1 MKVCAFLTD
10 GFETVEALAVIDI
23 LRRADIRTDMISI
36 TGDINVKSA
45 QGVVVKADALLDGY
59 VFEGDELLFLPGGP
73 GHKSYYECNE
83 LLTLLKEY
91 DKKNNR
97 IAAICAAPSIL
108 GNLGLLEGKKAMAFP
123 GFEDQLKGAEII
135 PAPQRVVTDGNITT
149 SRGMGTSIDLGLELV
164 KLIKGEEL
172 SDKLR
177 ASTQYIYFE
186 GAGLTMESDNYNEV
200 EIRRDRKRKAQL
212 RRKKRQR
219 ALRIKLIIMTVAAIV
234 IAVVIINVTSGL
246 RKTSKQKAAFAS
258 DIIAETYAE
267 NETQTQQSTEPPLI
281 YSQMAAD
288 YKDLSSDTQ
297 IASPYAA
304 LLDVNNH
311 KIIAGKL
318 ADSKIYP
325 ASMTKVM
332 TLIVVSENIDKM
344 PQTYTFGFEM
354 LNRLYVEEASVAGF
368 LEGETVDVEDLM
380 YGLVLPSGADA
391 AEALAIMV
399 AGSNE
404 EFAKLMNEKCQELGL
419 KYTHFTNPTGLY
431 DEEQYTTPSEMAMI
445 MEYAMKDETRA
456 KVLGT
461 YQYKTKAT
469 AQHPEGIQLTSTM
482 YSRIYGNEA
491 PGVLVTGGKTG
502 YTNEAGS
509 CLVSY
514 AVTNKGNAYVF
525 CTGGATYRW
534 APVYDEI
541 YVYKNIIPE
550 SAKDLETETTKMSP
564 NN

>member
-1 MKVCAFLTD
+1 M
-10 GFETVEALAVIDI
+10 
-23 LRRADIRTDMISI
+23 
-36 TGDINVKSA
+36 
-45 QGVVVKADALLDGY
+45 
-59 VFEGDELLFLPGGP
+59 
-73 GHKSYYECNE
+73 
-83 LLTLLKEY
+83 EY
-91 DKKNNR
+91 DNYDE
-97 IAAICAAPSIL
+97 AAIRRERKRRS
-108 GNLGLLEGKKAMAFP
+108 
-123 GFEDQLKGAEII
+123 QLK
-135 PAPQRVVTDGNITT
+135 
-149 SRGMGTSIDLGLELV
+149 
-164 KLIKGEEL
+164 KK
-172 SDKLR
+172 
-177 ASTQYIYFE
+177 
-186 GAGLTMESDNYNEV
+186 
-200 EIRRDRKRKAQL
+200 KRQQAL
-212 RRKKRQR
+212 RRK
-219 ALRIKLIIMTVAAIV
+219 IIIAASLV
-234 IAVVIINVTSGL
+234 LAAVLAVVIVNVTSGL
-246 RKTSKQKAAFAS
+246 KESSKEKAAYAS
-258 DIIAETYAE
+258 DIIVETQA
-267 NETQTQQSTEPPLI
+267 ETQTEAPTEPPLI
-281 YSQMAAD
+281 YSQMAEN
-288 YKDLSSDTQ
+288 YQDLSSDTQ

-318 ADSKIYP
+318 ADTKIYP

-332 TLIVVSENIDKM
+332 TLIVVSENLDKM
-344 PQTYTFGFEM
+344 PETYTFGFEM
-354 LNRLYVEEASVAGF
+354 LNRLYREEASVAGF

-391 AEALAIMV
+391 AEALAIMT

-404 EFAKLMNEKCQELGL
+404 EFAKLMNAKCEELGL
-419 KYTHFTNPTGLY
+419 KYTHFANPTGLY

-445 MEYAMKDETRA
+445 MEYAMKDELRA

-502 YTNEAGS
+502 FTNEAGS

-541 YVYKNIIPE
+541 YVYKNIIPA

>member
-1 MKVCAFLTD
+1 M
-10 GFETVEALAVIDI
+10 
-23 LRRADIRTDMISI
+23 
-36 TGDINVKSA
+36 
-45 QGVVVKADALLDGY
+45 
-59 VFEGDELLFLPGGP
+59 
-73 GHKSYYECNE
+73 
-83 LLTLLKEY
+83 EY
-91 DKKNNR
+91 
-97 IAAICAAPSIL
+97 
-108 GNLGLLEGKKAMAFP
+108 
-123 GFEDQLKGAEII
+123 
-135 PAPQRVVTDGNITT
+135 
-149 SRGMGTSIDLGLELV
+149 
-164 KLIKGEEL
+164 
-172 SDKLR
+172 
-177 ASTQYIYFE
+177 
-186 GAGLTMESDNYNEV
+186 DNYNEA

-212 RRKKRQR
+212 KRKKRQK

-234 IAVVIINVTSGL
+234 IAVVIINASSGL

-267 NETQTQQSTEPPLI
+267 NETQTQQPTEPPLI

-354 LNRLYVEEASVAGF
+354 LNRLYREEASVAGF

-391 AEALAIMV
+391 AEALAIMA

-404 EFAKLMNEKCQELGL
+404 EFAKLMNEKCKELGL

-445 MEYAMKDETRA
+445 M
-456 KVLGT
+456 
-461 YQYKTKAT
+461 
-469 AQHPEGIQLTSTM
+469 
-482 YSRIYGNEA
+482 
-491 PGVLVTGGKTG
+491 
-502 YTNEAGS
+502 
-509 CLVSY
+509 
-514 AVTNKGNAYVF
+514 
-525 CTGGATYRW
+525 
-534 APVYDEI
+534 
-541 YVYKNIIPE
+541 
-550 SAKDLETETTKMSP
+550 
-564 NN
+564 

>member
-1 MKVCAFLTD
+1 M
-10 GFETVEALAVIDI
+10 
-23 LRRADIRTDMISI
+23 
-36 TGDINVKSA
+36 
-45 QGVVVKADALLDGY
+45 
-59 VFEGDELLFLPGGP
+59 
-73 GHKSYYECNE
+73 
-83 LLTLLKEY
+83 EY
-91 DKKNNR
+91 
-97 IAAICAAPSIL
+97 
-108 GNLGLLEGKKAMAFP
+108 
-123 GFEDQLKGAEII
+123 
-135 PAPQRVVTDGNITT
+135 
-149 SRGMGTSIDLGLELV
+149 
-164 KLIKGEEL
+164 
-172 SDKLR
+172 
-177 ASTQYIYFE
+177 
-186 GAGLTMESDNYNEV
+186 DNYNEV

-419 KYTHFTNPTGLY
+419 KYTHFTNPTGY
-431 DEEQYTTPSEMAMI
+431 NSIRDGNDY
-445 MEYAMKDETRA
+445 
-456 KVLGT
+456 
-461 YQYKTKAT
+461 
-469 AQHPEGIQLTSTM
+469 GICHE
-482 YSRIYGNEA
+482 R
-491 PGVLVTGGKTG
+491 
-502 YTNEAGS
+502 
-509 CLVSY
+509 
-514 AVTNKGNAYVF
+514 
-525 CTGGATYRW
+525 
-534 APVYDEI
+534 
-541 YVYKNIIPE
+541 
-550 SAKDLETETTKMSP
+550 
-564 NN
+564 

>member
-1 MKVCAFLTD
+1 MEYDNYDEDAIRRSRKRKSQLMKKKRQ
-10 GFETVEALAVIDI
+10 EI
-23 LRRADIRTDMISI
+23 LRRR
-36 TGDINVKSA
+36 
-45 QGVVVKADALLDGY
+45 
-59 VFEGDELLFLPGGP
+59 F
-73 GHKSYYECNE
+73 
-83 LLTLLKEY
+83 
-91 DKKNNR
+91 
-97 IAAICAAPSIL
+97 
-108 GNLGLLEGKKAMAFP
+108 
-123 GFEDQLKGAEII
+123 
-135 PAPQRVVTDGNITT
+135 
-149 SRGMGTSIDLGLELV
+149 
-164 KLIKGEEL
+164 
-172 SDKLR
+172 
-177 ASTQYIYFE
+177 
-186 GAGLTMESDNYNEV
+186 
-200 EIRRDRKRKAQL
+200 
-212 RRKKRQR
+212 
-219 ALRIKLIIMTVAAIV
+219 IIMAAVTFLIV
-234 IAVVIINVTSGL
+234 LAVVIVNVTSGL
-246 RKTSKQKAAFAS
+246 RKTLGKKAAFAS
-258 DIIAETYAE
+258 DITD
-267 NETQTQQSTEPPLI
+267 ETQSEILTPTEAPTEPPLI
-281 YSQMAAD
+281 YAQMAED
-288 YKDLSSDTQ
+288 YQDLSADAQ

-318 ADSKIYP
+318 ADTKIYP

-344 PQTYTFGFEM
+344 PKTYTFGFEM
-354 LNRLYVEEASVAGF
+354 LNRLYREEASVAGF

-404 EFAKLMNEKCQELGL
+404 EFAKLMNEKCKELGL

-469 AQHPEGIQLTSTM
+469 EQHPEGIQLTSTM

-491 PGVLVTGGKTG
+491 PGVLVKGGKTG
-502 YTNEAGS
+502 FTNEAGS

-541 YVYKNIIPE
+541 YVYKNIIPA

>member
-1 MKVCAFLTD
+1 M
-10 GFETVEALAVIDI
+10 
-23 LRRADIRTDMISI
+23 
-36 TGDINVKSA
+36 
-45 QGVVVKADALLDGY
+45 
-59 VFEGDELLFLPGGP
+59 
-73 GHKSYYECNE
+73 
-83 LLTLLKEY
+83 EY
-91 DKKNNR
+91 N
-97 IAAICAAPSIL
+97 
-108 GNLGLLEGKKAMAFP
+108 
-123 GFEDQLKGAEII
+123 
-135 PAPQRVVTDGNITT
+135 
-149 SRGMGTSIDLGLELV
+149 
-164 KLIKGEEL
+164 
-172 SDKLR
+172 
-177 ASTQYIYFE
+177 
-186 GAGLTMESDNYNEV
+186 NYNEV

-267 NETQTQQSTEPPLI
+267 NETQTQQPTEPPLI

-354 LNRLYVEEASVAGF
+354 LNRLYMEEASVAGF

-404 EFAKLMNEKCQELGL
+404 EFAKLIMVMKHQEYLL
-419 KYTHFTNPTGLY
+419 L
-431 DEEQYTTPSEMAMI
+431 EERLDTL
-445 MEYAMKDETRA
+445 MKQEV
-456 KVLGT
+456 VL
-461 YQYKTKAT
+461 
-469 AQHPEGIQLTSTM
+469 
-482 YSRIYGNEA
+482 
-491 PGVLVTGGKTG
+491 
-502 YTNEAGS
+502 
-509 CLVSY
+509 
-514 AVTNKGNAYVF
+514 
-525 CTGGATYRW
+525 
-534 APVYDEI
+534 
-541 YVYKNIIPE
+541 
-550 SAKDLETETTKMSP
+550 
-564 NN
+564 

>member
-1 MKVCAFLTD
+1 M
-10 GFETVEALAVIDI
+10 
-23 LRRADIRTDMISI
+23 
-36 TGDINVKSA
+36 
-45 QGVVVKADALLDGY
+45 
-59 VFEGDELLFLPGGP
+59 
-73 GHKSYYECNE
+73 
-83 LLTLLKEY
+83 EY
-91 DKKNNR
+91 N
-97 IAAICAAPSIL
+97 
-108 GNLGLLEGKKAMAFP
+108 
-123 GFEDQLKGAEII
+123 
-135 PAPQRVVTDGNITT
+135 
-149 SRGMGTSIDLGLELV
+149 
-164 KLIKGEEL
+164 
-172 SDKLR
+172 
-177 ASTQYIYFE
+177 
-186 GAGLTMESDNYNEV
+186 NYNEV

-267 NETQTQQSTEPPLI
+267 NETQTQPTEPPLI

-354 LNRLYVEEASVAGF
+354 LNRLYMEEASVAGF

-391 AEALAIMV
+391 AEAVHNAVVLEEV
-399 AGSNE
+399 AKMAYRCEHLNPE
-404 EFAKLMNEKCQELGL
+404 AKPAPQYLQDK
-419 KYTHFTNPTGLY
+419 HFFRKHG
-431 DEEQYTTPSEMAMI
+431 A
-445 MEYAMKDETRA
+445 
-456 KVLGT
+456 
-461 YQYKTKAT
+461 
-469 AQHPEGIQLTSTM
+469 
-482 YSRIYGNEA
+482 
-491 PGVLVTGGKTG
+491 
-502 YTNEAGS
+502 
-509 CLVSY
+509 
-514 AVTNKGNAYVF
+514 NAYY
-525 CTGGATYRW
+525 GQG
-534 APVYDEI
+534 
-541 YVYKNIIPE
+541 K
-550 SAKDLETETTKMSP
+550 
-564 NN
+564 